1 MQAIIYGKNGCVEC
15 EKAKMLCQMKGI
27 SFSHK
32 VLGVDLVLEDLLHK
46 VPMNAPRSLPQ
57 IFFKEEDG
65 TETYIGGYNA
75 LRTRSYQ
82 SQSVH

>member
-1 MQAIIYGKNGCVEC
+1 MQAIIYGKTGCIEC

-27 SFSHK
+27 DFSYQ
-32 VLGVDLVLEDLLHK
+32 VIGVDLGLQDLLQK
-46 VPMNAPRSLPQ
+46 IPMNTPRSLPQ

-65 TETYIGGYNA
+65 TETYIGDYNA

-82 SQSVH
+82 QSAH